1 MKQNPALIDDAV
13 QEEVVGD
20 AMMMEVEEISEE
32 QIIAQREARNA
43 AMDQIGLMLVQRLNE
58 AVQFRSPFE
67 AEWEADIRQYE
78 TGDPDGNEQAQTK
91 QYASTEEYRAATD
104 NITRPAVL
112 TYASRLGDMLFPT
125 SDRNWDI
132 DTTPQP
138 DLPPDVLQNLQQRAA
153 ENGLPEEQF
162 DALVM
167 ETARKRM
174 DGMRTKI
181 EDQLIEARYNAKG
194 RQVILDACKIG
205 FGVLRGPF
213 AKSRKRRHYVA
224 GQGFKAMVIEDHYA
238 PDIERS
244 DPWNVFPLPCRRIED
259 CAGVFELHEMSA
271 KRMAEL
277 RHQPGFSSEQVGRA
291 LRQPPSWFGFGMSM
305 VGRRRLSDKTVVRQ
319 DDVYPV
325 VSYDGEMPKDALLVF
340 LDQLM
345 AETKISG
352 EQKAEILQEVD
363 ESNALHVNC
372 NVWMVGGTVLK
383 VAVSPIDHCTQMYKF
398 FTFEDR
404 DDGPFGR
411 SVCSLLRDPQRN
423 VRMLWQAILLNSMMS
438 SGVQIA
444 LKKGALVPIGPAGQA
459 NDFRF
464 TAPRVWAFNDDI
476 EDVNKAMQVFQ
487 VPNVVG
493 ALMPVYERGKKNGEE
508 QVMLPMIAQGE
519 PSQNVQTSSG
529 LAMLMNAANIVQRRI
544 AMKWDDEVTTNVITD
559 FYEWNMQYGEDRIK
573 GDYKV
578 HARASSHLLVKD
590 IQAQHF
596 LTALNLF
603 QSNPLF
609 APRMKEA
616 AWANEALR
624 IMDIDASM
632 FMLSEEEYE
641 AKQTEASKNQQPD
654 ADTLKAQA
662 ANKLAD
668 ARTMEAQTD
677 AQYKQGQLQL
687 QAEDRALDYEDR
699 IADRE
704 SAERK
709 AAMQVQAA
717 MAGLDKDA
725 QLRVMQMQVDMQ
737 AEIER
742 NAKDTRI
749 AGMNAAARAEEKRID
764 MARDQLEAKVEANTE
779 PGPRLA

>member
-20 AMMMEVEEISEE
+20 AMMMEVEEVSEE
-32 QIIAQREARNA
+32 QIIAQREARNS

-132 DTTPQP
+132 DTTPEP
-138 DLPPDVLQNLQQRAA
+138 DLPPDVLTNLQQRAA

-174 DGMRTKI
+174 DGMRTRI
-181 EDQLIEARYNAKG
+181 TDQLTEARYNAKG

-224 GQGFKAMVIEDHYA
+224 DKGYKAMVVEDHYS
-238 PDIERS
+238 PDIERA
-244 DPWNVFPLPCRRIED
+244 DPWNVFPMPCRRIDE
-259 CAGVFELHEMSA
+259 CSGVFELHEMSA
-271 KRMAEL
+271 KRLAEL

-291 LRQPPSWFGFGMSM
+291 LRQPPSWSGFGMSM

-319 DDVYPV
+319 DDIYPV

-345 AETKISG
+345 SESKID
-352 EQKAEILQEVD
+352 ENQRDEILGEVE
-363 ESNALHVNC
+363 ESNMLHVNC
-372 NVWMVGGTVLK
+372 NVWMCGGTVLK
-383 VAVSPIDHCTQMYKF
+383 VAISPIDHCTQMYKF

-459 NDFRF
+459 NDYRF

-476 EDVNKAMQVFQ
+476 EDVNKAMQVFV

-519 PSQNVQTSSG
+519 PTQAVQTSSG

-596 LTALNLF
+596 LMALQTF
-603 QSNPLF
+603 QSNPLL
-609 APRMKEA
+609 APRMKEK
-616 AWANEALR
+616 AWAEELLR

-632 FMLSEEEYE
+632 FILSDDEYE
-641 AKQTEASKNQQPD
+641 AKQAEASKNQQPD

-687 QAEDRALDYEDR
+687 QAEDRAMDYEDR

-704 SAERK
+704 SAERR

-717 MAGLDKDA
+717 MAGLDADQQA
-725 QLRVMQMQVDMQ
+725 RVMELQAQMQKEAD
-737 AEIER
+737 R
-742 NAKDTRI
+742 NATQTRI

-764 MARDQLEAKVEANTE
+764 MARDAFEAEVEANTS